1 MEEEIPELHY
11 CLPEEAETEKG
22 VFSWVAASTN
32 STVKVL
38 CPHGVVEGAPINKVW
53 IVCSNARK
61 VLLMNGR
68 CYVVFCILTLL
79 ASYGV
84 IVIRKVI

>member
-53 IVCSNARK
+53 IVFIFVQTQGKFFGECPR
-61 VLLMNGR
+61 
-68 CYVVFCILTLL
+68 
-79 ASYGV
+79 
-84 IVIRKVI
+84 